1 MNRRRK
7 RRLPFAAYA
16 ALMFNGALCAAPFMA
31 AYLVSAAYG
40 DRPTAFEATPQAL
53 TATRQAMDER
63 FRQIAAGKEHEPTEV
78 WAELVGASLQKED
91 KEMPL
96 VRGLLLG
103 APAMLNEREGEALRA
118 RIDKVANGPNDEA
131 VLLAAVSYLPGELQE
146 AYRNIN
152 PPAAPRFNASAD
164 PESVPG
170 AVTAAATPPAVAEPA
185 STRRVKIN
193 RVGSLSGLT
202 QTAVNWANEGAIN
215 DLPAFLLS
223 GIALIMADS
232 DPDAREGASVAM
244 PALRARTTAPVP
256 FKTYLTKRLEDVVS
270 VEEMQRLL
278 TAELHQQAS
287 YTPDAIPVVERA
299 FRATVD
305 PVKLVHLM
313 EEFRIL
319 REIALDT
326 SFEAAIAIV
335 SRVEDGVDLRAA
347 RLVAAAGGERAVA
360 LERFDGENL
369 LETARTVI
377 PWTNALR
384 LQAAGLAACLAL
396 LAFVAL
402 TTAWKSFRLNRP
414 VKKSAVYLMEET
426 PA

>member
-16 ALMFNGALCAAPFMA
+16 ALIFNGALCVTPFMA
-31 AYLVSAAYG
+31 AHLVSQAYG
-40 DRPTAFEATPQAL
+40 DRPTAFEPTQQAL
-53 TATRQAMDER
+53 DATRAAMDER
-63 FRQIAAGKEHEPTEV
+63 FQQIAAGKDEEPTKV
-78 WAELVGASLQKED
+78 WAGLVGESLQKEE

-103 APAMLNEREGEALRA
+103 APAMLNEPEGQALRA
-118 RIDKVANGPNDEA
+118 RIDKVATGPDDET
-131 VLLAAVSYLPGELQE
+131 VLLAAVSYLPPDLQD
-146 AYRNIN
+146 AYRNISQ
-152 PPAAPRFNASAD
+152 PGGMRFNASAT
-164 PESVPG
+164 PESVG
-170 AVTAAATPPAVAEPA
+170 AAPAPAAPEPAVE
-185 STRRVKIN
+185 RRVEIN

-202 QTAVNWANEGAIN
+202 QTAVDWANDSTIN
-215 DLPAFLLS
+215 LPAFLLS

-232 DPDAREGASVAM
+232 DPEAREGASVAM
-244 PALRARTTAPVP
+244 PALRARTLAPVP
-256 FKTYLTKRLEDVVS
+256 FKDYLTKRLEDVVNT
-270 VEEMQRLL
+270 EEMKRLL
-278 TAELHQQAS
+278 SAELHLEVK
-287 YTPDAIPVVERA
+287 YTPDATAVVENA
-299 FRATVD
+299 FRTTVD
-305 PVKLVHLM
+305 REKLSGLL
-313 EEFRIL
+313 EEFKIL

-360 LERFDGENL
+360 LERFDGDNL
-369 LETARTVI
+369 LETARMVI

-384 LQAAGLAACLAL
+384 LQAAGVAACLAL

-402 TTAWKSFRLNRP
+402 TTAWKSFRRNRP
-414 VKKSAVYLMEET
+414 VRKSAVYLMEET

>member
-16 ALMFNGALCAAPFMA
+16 ALIFNGALCVTPFMA
-31 AYLVSAAYG
+31 AHLVSAAYG
-40 DRPTAFEATPQAL
+40 DRPTAFEPTPQAL
-53 TATRQAMDER
+53 DATRQAMDER
-63 FRQIAAGKEHEPTEV
+63 FQQIATGKEAEPTKV
-78 WAELVGASLQKED
+78 WADLVGESLQKDD
-91 KEMPL
+91 KDMPL

-103 APAMLNEREGEALRA
+103 APAMLNEPEGQALRA
-118 RIDKVANGPNDEA
+118 RIDKVATGPDDET
-131 VLLAAVSYLPGELQE
+131 VLLAAVSYLPPDLQD

-152 PPAAPRFNASAD
+152 QPGGLRFNASAT
-164 PESVPG
+164 PESLG
-170 AVTAAATPPAVAEPA
+170 AAPAPAPAAPEAATD
-185 STRRVKIN
+185 RRVEIN

-202 QTAVNWANEGAIN
+202 QTAVDWANDSTIN
-215 DLPAFLLS
+215 LPAFLLS
-223 GIALIMADS
+223 GIALIMAET
-232 DPDAREGASVAM
+232 DPEAREGASVAM
-244 PALRARTTAPVP
+244 PALRARTLAPVP
-256 FKTYLTKRLEDVVS
+256 FKNYLTKRLEDVVN
-270 VEEMQRLL
+270 VDEMKRLL
-278 TAELHQQAS
+278 SAELHLEVK
-287 YTPDAIPVVERA
+287 YTPDATAVVENA
-299 FRATVD
+299 FRTTVD
-305 PVKLVHLM
+305 RERLNVLL

-369 LETARTVI
+369 LETARMVI

-384 LQAAGLAACLAL
+384 LQAAGVAACLAL

-402 TTAWKSFRLNRP
+402 TTAWKSFRRNRP
-414 VKKSAVYLMEET
+414 VRKSAVYLMEET